1 MGNVAK
7 EAGALRPVVSAAH
20 TWEADA
26 AKKNHLKMALNH
38 HSARVI
44 NAKCKA
50 VILLLQEMVFT
61 LEQLIYAIMH
71 LRNLATKQQASGET
85 RV

>member
-1 MGNVAK
+1 
-7 EAGALRPVVSAAH
+7 
-20 TWEADA
+20 
-26 AKKNHLKMALNH
+26 MALNH